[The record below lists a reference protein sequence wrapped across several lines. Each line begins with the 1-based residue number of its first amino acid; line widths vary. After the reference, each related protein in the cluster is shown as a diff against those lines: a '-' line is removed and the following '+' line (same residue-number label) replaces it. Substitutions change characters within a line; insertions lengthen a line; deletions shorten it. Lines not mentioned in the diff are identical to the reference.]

1 MNEGVGVTN
10 NKTSKAKK
18 AKVQPSIV
26 NEIFDECAKVTT
38 DPFWVERFNK
48 AAVGK
53 FSRGFSY
60 RNGYL
65 IYKKPTRELKLC
77 VPLNPYEAVSACIAF
92 FAKAG
97 IVSPYDQ
104 DMQQE
109 RMKESLLEMKKAQT
123 ANWAIISRRKKIR
136 NSLLATFMERQAKK
150 YNLTTLEFR
159 QLNEIINTGFILGFF
174 GSKNIMVDNC
184 NISEIK
190 GLIFDNKTR
199 RFSLDPAYRNKSTR
213 NKKVTQTDDSNA
225 DENVNYSVN
234 FYSLWNKY
242 LDNIEK
248 RMVNNNSIATESSF
262 TVLNTPE
269 KSLDKESEPQSA
281 IITSTP

>member
-1 MNEGVGVTN
+1 
-10 NKTSKAKK
+10 
-18 AKVQPSIV
+18 
-26 NEIFDECAKVTT
+26 
-38 DPFWVERFNK
+38 
-48 AAVGK
+48 
-53 FSRGFSY
+53 
-60 RNGYL
+60 
-65 IYKKPTRELKLC
+65 
-77 VPLNPYEAVSACIAF
+77 
-92 FAKAG
+92 
-97 IVSPYDQ
+97 
-104 DMQQE
+104 MQQE

-159 QLNEIINTGFILGFF
+159 QLNETINTGFILGYF
-174 GSKNIMVDNC
+174 GSKNIMVENC

-190 GLIFDNKTR
+190 GLIFDSKAR

-213 NKKVTQTDDSNA
+213 NKKVTLTDDSSP
-225 DENVNYSVN
+225 DENVNYNVN

-248 RMVNNNSIATESSF
+248 RMVSNNSIATESSF